1 MSRKYLTACKVVSLS
16 TISLLVADSILLSA
30 SQVQYHFNKTSSYIY
45 AAASSGEGLA
55 AYQLYQTKQNSYW
68 LEEAA
73 MAGHIDAIW
82 ELHLKKAQQDVD
94 YNNIWLE
101 VALKSGHPIA
111 ILNRIEQ
118 LVTLK
123 EWQRA
128 SFLFAELEKER
139 LAEQDLSAVALLE
152 HLKDTVYNL
161 GSDKPDSKADKHS
174 QSNVTRF
181 NLTINDSRYNSAWTE
196 FEMASSCE
204 VKVLVYSSSLKL
216 AEHSGQLIEQFYSLL
231 PNSQQAICFSP
242 ITVDYRLNRIC
253 DENNHGL
260 LTCDKKSLGNM
271 VQEALPISIED
282 KKLRLLIVG
291 ETGRANS
298 VGPLIYLDY
307 RDTAQVLLHEVGHW
321 LNLYDE
327 YKIARSH
334 QQIFCN
340 ESSPT
345 ELGFNLVI
353 APTSYAKSTLE
364 QHFNH
369 SLWPADTCKGTN
381 NNAFKK
387 QPYLSPMEYFD
398 VTLPSEYLP
407 FFDTPVLNPNHTSL
421 DIFFR

>member
-1 MSRKYLTACKVVSLS
+1 MSRKYLTACKVVSLF

-30 SQVQYHFNKTSSYIY
+30 SQVHYHFNKTSSYVY

-55 AYQLYQTKQNSYW
+55 AYQLYQTKQNIYW

-82 ELHLKKAQQDVD
+82 ELHVKKAQQDVE

-111 ILNRIEQ
+111 TLNRIEQ

-123 EWQRA
+123 EWQSA
-128 SFLFAELEKER
+128 SLLFAELEKER
-139 LAEQDLSAVALLE
+139 LAEQDFSAVALFE
-152 HLKDTVYNL
+152 HLKDAVLLLKSN
-161 GSDKPDSKADKHS
+161 SPDSKTKRQTKRNVANLN
-174 QSNVTRF
+174 QS
-181 NLTINDSRYNSAWTE
+181 INYSTYDRAWRE
-196 FEMASSCE
+196 FDVASSCE
-204 VKVLVYSSSLKL
+204 LKVLVYSSSLRL
-216 AEHSGQLIEQFYSLL
+216 AKHSGQLIEQFFSLL

-260 LTCDKKSLGNM
+260 LTCDKKSLGNIL
-271 VQEALPISIED
+271 QEALPISIED
-282 KKLRLLIVG
+282 KKLRLLVVG

-353 APTSYAKSTLE
+353 APRSYAKSTLE
-364 QHFNH
+364 QQFSHP
-369 SLWPADTCKGTN
+369 LWPVDTCEGTN

-387 QPYLSPMEYFD
+387 QPSLSPMEYFD
-398 VTLPSEYLP
+398 VALPREYLP
-407 FFDTPVLNPNHTSL
+407 YFETPVLNPNHTSL